1 MEEDIK
7 NLEELKKEYIINGS
21 VSISI
26 LSGAKYINSINN
38 ILSILKQ
45 LEEERNTYRRQLN
58 DVFSRGFIHKD
69 KIKEQIEWLD
79 NDIKNTK
86 RKIAEEQ
93 IYYDDIR
100 KVRLKAYCTKSNE
113 IKNRLKELLGEEN
126 K

>member
-7 NLEELKKEYIINGS
+7 SDLSSIAFTHPFFSDVVENTLNYIE
-21 VSISI
+21 
-26 LSGAKYINSINN
+26 
-38 ILSILKQ
+38 Q

-58 DVFSRGFIHKD
+58 DAFSRGFIHKD

-113 IKNRLKELLGEEN
+113 IKNRLKKELLGEG
-126 K
+126 